1 MSKLSNFFD
10 EIITSTEQGYAT
22 EPQVKED
29 QDGIVDVV
37 PVQTYVE
44 EATNGA
50 TVGAPMRL
58 DDELKKEVKRQS
70 EAIKRKEILVSG
82 KLRTELDNIISNATQ
97 ETNTSKDIKKLQKL
111 QANVQSE
118 LSTIRG
124 KIERYNERLRD
135 SNMPSNI
142 RDRFNALLD
151 KSREIETALETQ
163 NQEITQK
170 LAAYNTITTAQAEE
184 ETKQQIV
191 KESVQQQLV
200 EKTNLTKSDVDK
212 IDTVTVVNEIQ
223 EAVEELPDAD
233 NVDLDDIS
241 IVVSDT
247 KKTKAGYYKTKV
259 SIKTNNIPNI
269 INNVATYIKQQ
280 SQGIIS
286 PRVCDLRVIGN
297 TNKTQLRNAK
307 YKLTSRTVV
316 FKPNPSRLKVN
327 KGTRFMISVPENFS
341 DSNPTLLVYLQ
352 ESRAKTIMEI
362 NGSDFASEK
371 HFTEWLGDMI
381 ANYYYHGYDTTIKKL
396 QFRQTENPLFNLV
409 SNVLR
414 KSSEYRAKLVTEK
427 DRDEEGNIFDSNI
440 IGVDFQT
447 TTGDNQWLIVSLR
460 ETQPGI
466 YELFGSNK
474 LDPTA
479 KYSNIVG
486 GSGLSGGHQTA
497 SLKYY
502 EQNMI
507 SILDKLFARDWTA
520 ELRATWGEESF
531 ESDLAFQKNYVKLKH
546 RKLREAYLLL
556 HHIVTQDWSEKDQLI
571 DNEANLVING
581 TLSKNEFKH
590 AIKQSDDYD
599 AEAILGKTDYVQFAL
614 IYFAK
619 EMVGGDNRHG
629 SKYITTDQYYDKYS
643 VRTRADYALRS
654 KVSKDLE
661 GNERNYN
668 ARKYVFQL
676 KYRDLKTGK
685 EGEVFAKTFK
695 EIMDLT
701 EFLTTSPIMRK
712 Q

>member
-22 EPQVKED
+22 EPQTKEED
-29 QDGIVDVV
+29 SEIVDVV

-44 EATNGA
+44 ES
-50 TVGAPMRL
+50 PMRL

-70 EAIKRKEILVSG
+70 EAIKRKEVLVSG

-97 ETNTSKDIKKLQKL
+97 ETNTSKDIKNLQKL
-111 QANVQSE
+111 QSNVQSE
-118 LSTIRG
+118 LSTIRR
-124 KIERYNERLRD
+124 KIERYKERLSD

-142 RDRFNALLD
+142 RDRFNLLLD
-151 KSREIETALETQ
+151 KSREIETALEAQ
-163 NQEITQK
+163 DQEITQK

-191 KESVQQQLV
+191 KESVQQQLI

-269 INNVATYIKQQ
+269 INNIATYIKQQ

-297 TNKTQLRNAK
+297 TNKTQLRSAK

-352 ESRAKTIMEI
+352 ESRAKTILEI

-486 GSGLSGGHQTA
+486 GVSNTGHQTA
-497 SLKYY
+497 DRPLKYY

-556 HHIVTQDWSEKDQLI
+556 HHIVTQDWSEKDQPI

-701 EFLTTSPIMRK
+701 EFLTTSPILRK
-712 Q
+712 I

>member
-44 EATNGA
+44 EA
-50 TVGAPMRL
+50 PMRL

-70 EAIKRKEILVSG
+70 EAIKRKEVLVSG

-124 KIERYNERLRD
+124 KIERYNERLSD

-163 NQEITQK
+163 NQKITQK
-170 LAAYNTITTAQAEE
+170 LAAYNTITTAQAEK

-191 KESVQQQLV
+191 KESVQQQLI
-200 EKTNLTKSDVDK
+200 EKTNLTKSEVDK
-212 IDTVTVVNEIQ
+212 IDTVAVVNEIQ

-233 NVDLDDIS
+233 NVDLDDIT

-269 INNVATYIKQQ
+269 INNIATYIKQQ

-297 TNKTQLRNAK
+297 TNKTQLRSAK

-352 ESRAKTIMEI
+352 ESRAKTILEI

-486 GSGLSGGHQTA
+486 GVSNTGHQPA
-497 SLKYY
+497 DRPLKYY

-556 HHIVTQDWSEKDQLI
+556 HHIVTQDWSEKDQPI

-581 TLSKNEFKH
+581 TLSKSEFKH

-676 KYRDLKTGK
+676 KYRNLKTGK

-701 EFLTTSPIMRK
+701 EFLTTSPIFRK
-712 Q
+712 M

>member
-22 EPQVKED
+22 EPQVGATAPSKPANKED

-44 EATNGA
+44 ESP
-50 TVGAPMRL
+50 VRL
-58 DDELKKEVKRQS
+58 SDELANDLELKKEVKRQS
-70 EAIKRKEILVSG
+70 EAIKRKEVARG

-111 QANVQSE
+111 QSNVQSE

-191 KESVQQQLV
+191 KESVQQQLI
-200 EKTNLTKSDVDK
+200 EKTNLTKSEVDK
-212 IDTVTVVNEIQ
+212 IDSVAVVNEIQ

-233 NVDLDDIS
+233 NVDFDDIS

-269 INNVATYIKQQ
+269 INNIATYIKQQ

-297 TNKTQLRNAK
+297 TNKTQLRSAK

-341 DSNPTLLVYLQ
+341 DSNPTLIVYLQ

-486 GSGLSGGHQTA
+486 PDRP
-497 SLKYY
+497 LKYY

-556 HHIVTQDWSEKDQLI
+556 HHIVTQDWSEKDQPI

-701 EFLTTSPIMRK
+701 EFLKTSPIFRK
-712 Q
+712 M